1 MNILLIAGHGAGD
14 PGAIGKVNGKTYKEA
29 DLTRQVVS
37 GLEKKLKSYA
47 NVTVYPTGNN
57 AFDDQQ
63 LGKFLSLGNVKN
75 QNYVLEIHFNA
86 STADSGNGK
95 VKGTEAFVTTSETGI
110 TVEQKILANLQKL
123 GYTNRG
129 VKRKNWSVINA
140 AKKAGVSSCL
150 LEVCFID
157 DGDDMALYEKTRDQA
172 ISAIALGILEGFGL
186 TKKQET
192 AKTEE
197 PTMTPEGA
205 IEILRKKGIINT
217 PDYWLEHYG
226 ELKYLD
232 TLLIKLGEYLK

>member
-37 GLEKKLKSYA
+37 GLQKQLKSYA
-47 NVTVYPTGNN
+47 NVTIYPTENN
-57 AFDDQQ
+57 AYDDQQ

-75 QNYVLEIHFNA
+75 QDYVLEIHFNA
-86 STADSGNGK
+86 ASADSGNGK
-95 VKGTEAFVTTSETGI
+95 VKGTEAFVTTSESGI
-110 TVEQKILANLQKL
+110 TVEQKILANLQTL

-140 AKKAGVSSCL
+140 AKQTGVSTCL